1 MKNKTTTKKGT
12 GRVHKN
18 GYVKPVNA
26 GIKKIPFSAAITEW
40 ITQMN
45 LKKLAN
51 KKVAK

>member
-12 GRVHKN
+12 GRVHKQ
-18 GYVKPVNA
+18 GYVKPANDKP
-26 GIKKIPFSAAITEW
+26 KKIPFSAAITEW
-40 ITQMN
+40 VTQTN

>member
-12 GRVHKN
+12 GRIHEN

-26 GIKKIPFSAAITEW
+26 GIKKIRFGDAITEW
-40 ITQMN
+40 ITQTN
-45 LKKLAN
+45 LKKIAN

>member
-12 GRVHKN
+12 GRVHKD
-18 GYVKPVNA
+18 GYIKPSNA
-26 GIKKIPFSAAITEW
+26 GIKKIPFSAALTEW
-40 ITQMN
+40 VTQTN